1 MAAAGNQAGG
11 GAAAAGR
18 LQAVAKMVPQA
29 VPAGGGTVGQAVVRH
44 LQAVEQ
50 VAAQQGQ
57 VAACQLRVV
66 EQEVFAAA
74 TGG

>member
-1 MAAAGNQAGG
+1 MAGG

-57 VAACQLRVV
+57 VAEQVAACQLRVV